1 MVKNIVFD
9 MGGVLIDFDPDR
21 TLSGLFDAGDAHL
34 IFHVLFESGL
44 WQQLDLGILHL
55 PEIAER
61 ACTQLPE
68 RLHGRVTDMLC
79 RWWSFMPPIDGME
92 DFVRRIKANGYG
104 VYLLSNT
111 SDDVYANFGN
121 YPVLSLM
128 DGIIASCDYGV
139 IKPDARLYE
148 ALYTKY
154 ALQPSECFFIDDV
167 QKNIDGAAKT
177 GMAGHCFADRD
188 LRRLCEDMRRHGIQI

>member
-9 MGGVLIDFDPDR
+9 MGGVLIDFDPDG
-21 TLSGLFDAGDAHL
+21 TLSRFFNEADAATVHR
-34 IFHVLFESGL
+34 VLFGGDL
-44 WQQLDLGILHL
+44 WRQLDLGRLHL
-55 PEIAER
+55 PQIAEE
-61 ACTQLPE
+61 ACRVLPA
-68 RLHGRVTDMLC
+68 RLHGDLTDMLL

-92 DFVRRIKANGYG
+92 DFVREVKSRGYG

-111 SDDVYANFGN
+111 SDDIYTNFAK

-139 IKPDARLYE
+139 LKPDRRLYE
-148 ALYTKY
+148 ALYEKY
-154 ALQPSECFFIDDV
+154 ALRPEECFFIDDV
-167 QKNIDGAAKT
+167 PQNIDGAAAT

-188 LRRLCEDMRRHGIQI
+188 LGRLREAMRQKRITV

>member
-21 TLSGLFDAGDAHL
+21 TLSGLFDAEDVRL
-34 IFHVLFESGL
+34 ISRVLFESGL
-44 WQQLDLGILHL
+44 WQELDLGKMHL
-55 PEIAER
+55 SEIAEH

-68 RLHGRVTDMLC
+68 RLHSRVTDMLC

-92 DFVRRIKANGYG
+92 DFARRIKANGYS

-111 SDDVYANFGN
+111 SDDIYVNFKN

-139 IKPDARLYE
+139 LKPDARLYE
-148 ALYTKY
+148 ALYAKY

-167 QKNIDGAAKT
+167 QQNIDGAART
-177 GMAGHCFADRD
+177 GMVGHCFADRD
-188 LRRLCEDMRRHGIQI
+188 LPKLCADMRGHGIQI